1 LPAAATLDSLVRVTH
16 FATLL
21 HCRTRRRVRRP
32 RLLLALAGIG
42 IACAA
47 RQPPA
52 AARPEAG
59 AARTRAN
66 GTPAPRPLVISS
78 RNSDRVKQRWEAT
91 PGGAGNAV
99 AVSRALDRVAYSN
112 GQGTLLYALGSGK
125 PVDTGLTT
133 CNPVVRGGLAFSDR
147 RLVVV
152 CEGAVKLRDATEPAR
167 DLPIAPTPVTAA
179 ALAGDRLA
187 LAHRDGVVRIYPLAG
202 GAPVEIP
209 VPGPPIDVKSLAL
222 TADGARLAV
231 AWVQGSIWWWDT
243 AAPAAPHDLVR
254 HDRESDTLC
263 FSRDGALLAEEGES
277 FYTTVWSD
285 LVGTPTAKAR
295 LRNGSW
301 VKRLLFTHDG
311 AWLVRG
317 GSDGLELAEIAGPK
331 RVVLDDRGSVE
342 DVAMSEDGAV
352 LAAADREGRLT
363 VWAVR

>member
-1 LPAAATLDSLVRVTH
+1 MTH
-16 FATLL
+16 FAPPL
-21 HCRTRRRVRRP
+21 RPVARPPARRP
-32 RLLLALAGIG
+32 RLLLVLAGIG
-42 IACAA
+42 FACAA

-52 AARPEAG
+52 AARPEAS
-59 AARTRAN
+59 AAAHRTSAA
-66 GTPAPRPLVISS
+66 PAPLAISS
-78 RNSDRVKQRWEAT
+78 RTAERVKLRWEAA
-91 PGGAGNAV
+91 PGGAGSAV
-99 AVSRALDRVAYSN
+99 AISRALDRVAYSN
-112 GQGTLLYALGSGK
+112 GQGVTLFSLASGK
-125 PVDTGLTT
+125 PVDAGLVT
-133 CNPVVRGGLAFSDR
+133 CAPVIRGGLAFSGQ

-152 CEGAVKLRDATEPAR
+152 CQGAVKIRDAAAPAR
-167 DLPIAPTPVTAA
+167 DLAIAAAPVTAA

-187 LAHRDGVVRIYPLAG
+187 LAHRDGVVRLYPLAG

-231 AWVQGSIWWWDT
+231 AWVQGSVWWWDT

-277 FYTTVWSD
+277 FYTTVWAD
-285 LVGTPTAKAR
+285 LAGTPTVKAR

-301 VKRLLFTHDG
+301 VKRLLFTPDG

-317 GSDGLELAEIAGPK
+317 GSDGLELAELAGPR
-331 RVVLDDRGSVE
+331 RVVLDDRGAVE
-342 DVAMSEDGAV
+342 DVALSEDGTA

>member
-1 LPAAATLDSLVRVTH
+1 VTH
-16 FATLL
+16 FATPL
-21 HCRTRRRVRRP
+21 RRRSRPRTLRP
-32 RLLLALAGIG
+32 RLLLALAGVG

-52 AARPEAG
+52 AARPEAST
-59 AARTRAN
+59 AARRTSAA
-66 GTPAPRPLVISS
+66 PAPLAISS
-78 RNSDRVKQRWEAT
+78 RTADRVKLRWEAA
-91 PGGAGNAV
+91 PGGAGSSV

-112 GQGTLLYALGSGK
+112 GPEVLLFALGSGK
-125 PVDTGLTT
+125 PVDAGLVT
-133 CNPVVRGGLAFSDR
+133 CSPVIRGGLAFRDR
-147 RLVVV
+147 QLVVV
-152 CEGAVKLRDATEPAR
+152 CQGAVKLRDAAGTPR
-167 DLPIAPTPVTAA
+167 DLPITAAPVTAA

-263 FSRDGALLAEEGES
+263 FSRDGTLLAEEGES

-285 LVGTPTAKAR
+285 LAGTPTAKAR

-301 VKRLLFTHDG
+301 VKRLLFTQDG

-342 DVAMSEDGAV
+342 DVALSEDGTT

>member
-1 LPAAATLDSLVRVTH
+1 VTH
-16 FATLL
+16 FATPLRL
-21 HCRTRRRVRRP
+21 GAHPRARRP
-32 RLLLALAGIG
+32 RLLLVLAGIG

-52 AARPEAG
+52 AARPEASADARRTS
-59 AARTRAN
+59 AA
-66 GTPAPRPLVISS
+66 PAPLAISS
-78 RNSDRVKQRWEAT
+78 RTADRVKLRWEAA
-91 PGGAGNAV
+91 PGGAGSAV

-112 GQGTLLYALGSGK
+112 GQGVMLFALGSGK
-125 PVDTGLTT
+125 PVDAGLVT
-133 CNPVVRGGLAFSDR
+133 CAPVIRGGLAYGGQ

-152 CEGAVKLRDATEPAR
+152 CQGAVKIRDAAAAATTR
-167 DLPIAPTPVTAA
+167 DLAIAPAPVTAA

-187 LAHRDGVVRIYPLAG
+187 LAHRDGVVRVYPLAG

-231 AWVQGSIWWWDT
+231 AWVQGSVWWWDT

-254 HDRESDTLC
+254 HDRESDTLA

-285 LVGTPTAKAR
+285 LAGTPAVKAR

-301 VKRLLFTHDG
+301 VKRLLFTPDG

-331 RVVLDDRGSVE
+331 RVVLDERGSVE
-342 DVAMSEDGAV
+342 DVAMSEDGAL